1 MTKILAN
8 GIYVLGIGS
17 GRQKSVTPFLFTGKK
32 KANAEQM
39 LSKC

>member
-32 KANAEQM
+32 RANAEQM
-39 LSKC
+39 LCKC